1 MDAGIGDALAY
12 AAFAALGA
20 AGAAIVLAALFRPVR
35 RKPGS
40 RSRSPFRASADIQQR
55 PPPMSD
61 QPQTLDQDILHDAR
75 ADTAAR
81 TAPEAAP
88 TAAKSAIKQY
98 PLLANPHIKL
108 AGPVDHAMYASF
120 CDQLANAPREGA
132 IVMAISTLGGDPEVA
147 RLMGDEVRLLR
158 EAEGRELLF
167 LGKVAVYSAGAT
179 FMSAFPV
186 DKRFLTRGTR
196 LMLHERIMN
205 KTVEV
210 SGPLK
215 TCVAVLKATLHE
227 IEHSIRI
234 EEEGF
239 RRIVAG
245 SRVEFDELV
254 RRAPENWYIEADEA
268 KEKGLVL
275 DVV

>member
-1 MDAGIGDALAY
+1 MDAGIGDALSY

-20 AGAAIVLAALFRPVR
+20 AGAAIVLDALFRPVV
-35 RKPGS
+35 RKPGA

-55 PPPMSD
+55 PLPMSD
-61 QPQTLDQDILHDAR
+61 QPQSIDHDVLEAAR
-75 ADTAAR
+75 ADV
-81 TAPEAAP
+81 P
-88 TAAKSAIKQY
+88 TGEGATVAKGAINQY

-120 CDQLANAPREGA
+120 CDQLSAAPRDGA
-132 IVMAISTLGGDPEVA
+132 IVIAISTLGGDPEVA
-147 RLMGDEVRLLR
+147 RLMGDEVRLLH

-210 SGPLK
+210 NGPLK

-227 IEHSIRI
+227 IEHSIAI

-245 SRVEFDELV
+245 SRVDFDELV

>member
-1 MDAGIGDALAY
+1 MNAGVGDALAY

-20 AGAAIVLAALFRPVR
+20 AGAAIVLGALFRPAR
-35 RKPGS
+35 RTPGP
-40 RSRSPFRASADIQQR
+40 RSRTPFRASADILQR
-55 PPPMSD
+55 KPLPMPDPSLPD
-61 QPQTLDQDILHDAR
+61 QPQDDPR
-75 ADTAAR
+75 AINR
-81 TAPEAAP
+81 
-88 TAAKSAIKQY
+88 Y

-120 CDQLANAPREGA
+120 CDQLAGAPRDGA
-132 IVMAISTLGGDPEVA
+132 IVIAISTLGGDPEVA
-147 RLMGDEVRLLR
+147 RLMGDEVRLLH

-239 RRIVAG
+239 RAIVAG
-245 SRVEFDELV
+245 SRVDFEELV

>member
-1 MDAGIGDALAY
+1 
-12 AAFAALGA
+12 
-20 AGAAIVLAALFRPVR
+20 
-35 RKPGS
+35 
-40 RSRSPFRASADIQQR
+40 
-55 PPPMSD
+55 
-61 QPQTLDQDILHDAR
+61 
-75 ADTAAR
+75 
-81 TAPEAAP
+81 
-88 TAAKSAIKQY
+88 
-98 PLLANPHIKL
+98 
-108 AGPVDHAMYASF
+108 
-120 CDQLANAPREGA
+120 
-132 IVMAISTLGGDPEVA
+132 
-147 RLMGDEVRLLR
+147 
-158 EAEGRELLF
+158 
-167 LGKVAVYSAGAT
+167 
-179 FMSAFPV
+179 MSAFPV

-239 RRIVAG
+239 HRIVAG
-245 SRVEFDELV
+245 SRVDFEELV